1 MAGRDSDDDSDTEW
15 APPKQPE
22 WYKSKANT
30 TSSNSMS
37 QTNVREGYGIT
48 TLEVVEL
55 VEDLTSYVKKKDLLE
70 KIQSEKSQSQLL
82 KSLRSPTSKDWLAV
96 AKCTRLRNAQI
107 PKVFHEAAAGTIWTM
122 MLAKV
127 RQYGAKVK
135 TEDPSNTP
143 TPTLS
148 ETAQRRSSSVVSNRS
163 TASITD
169 KFGVASLTEPA
180 ILNDANVALV
190 DAVHHSV
197 VKQFPMFRLM
207 TKESQQKLEENYFEV
222 RAQHLKYDALI
233 QHLSL
238 PKYSDWYQAGTSQ
251 VMDALTM
258 TLIEDDDD
266 LLGTVNSHIK
276 SRRLGAPSPP
286 KKRGRHS
293 KLIPDGPPLKR
304 RKTEA
309 ADSRHAK
316 ASGGRTKKDKDSE
329 DSDTGSDVPRP
340 RRRDR
345 AAARARSAE
354 RKRLGKEAQ
363 LKKTRDEEELA
374 KAKKEK
380 EEKEARE
387 RETQP
392 DGPLDSDDYRSDSS
406 SDIDPEDDS
415 EDEEATTAKDLAREQ
430 KEKACDF
437 TPYQLTDAYIL
448 YFKELSSDNG
458 GIFANAMGM
467 GKTRAMVLAVLMG
480 HVHFKNWTEV
490 QNARAEGDATE
501 HNAVDDDDK
510 PCPTEGE
517 RTFHCACERSPSFN
531 AEPRQAATMMTGW
544 GRAADAWKNEV
555 VAMDLANSTWCDP
568 SDPLALRFCFF
579 SDSPPENM
587 GRPTKEEAM
596 EMRIDTT
603 DAISKALAAANKLV
617 APRSYVL
624 GGVDHRE
631 TVYWTI
637 PEANTPAVHPEATK
651 HRPAPS
657 AARFVIVCGFGKVDK
672 HVFRAYNTMS
682 VTAQRTIIRKG
693 GPHVE
698 KRAILLPGH
707 VTVWGRTVFDEFHNC
722 KSEGT
727 IMAKFY
733 QDIRSHNHGYQWKAW
748 ALSGTPMEQGLNEIL
763 IFVSLALI
771 GLQNRK
777 GVSNWFNATDKRDSV
792 TGDRIYKMEDAVYR
806 SIAETPSHRTRQ
818 NTALNGLAMAKQ
830 WRNMIANVKHDAS
843 EHESSHEYKE
853 LISQGA
859 AVAQRFMLKRTLK
872 TRDPWGKP
880 ISGIK
885 GDFLPYF
892 QSCPCPDFLSTVQNA
907 EQQCRDILEKEGLDE
922 SEASRRVIFNR
933 FEMQAIASYPALA
946 TLKAA
951 QFKTYGSRKVKRF
964 TSNSVKDLFT
974 NPSKDHFLAVTW
986 LGLREKFGDES
997 VLVMQGG
1004 MTQHEINLKLAKW
1017 RDPDGPWIMV
1027 ASMAFAEAITLTEAT
1042 HVVIMEPQDRQ
1053 NTQDQFMF
1061 RVYRLGQLAEMC
1073 VGIVYFNPDSEL
1085 ELKVLGKQDVK
1096 TTSRDKLQGG
1106 GSTVTDQRMDWHQTE
1121 PIVMSLEALC

>member
-1 MAGRDSDDDSDTEW
+1 MIKFCWTKACLLCGAALKSKHSPRIEAQALYTSRCNFFLSLFC
-15 APPKQPE
+15 PPTRFATLLL
-22 WYKSKANT
+22 KANT

-37 QTNVREGYGIT
+37 QTNIREGYRIT
-48 TLEVVEL
+48 TLEVVKL
-55 VEDLTSYVKKKDLLE
+55 VEDLTSY
-70 KIQSEKSQSQLL
+70 LL
-82 KSLRSPTSKDWLAV
+82 KSLRLLTLKDWLAV
-96 AKCTRLRNAQI
+96 AKCTQLRNAQI
-107 PKVFHEAAAGTIWTM
+107 LKVFYEAAAGTIWTI
-122 MLAKV
+122 MLAKM
-127 RQYGAKVK
+127 RY
-135 TEDPSNTP
+135 NTL
-143 TPTLS
+143 TLTLS

-163 TASITD
+163 TALITD
-169 KFGVASLTEPA
+169 KFSVALLTEPA

-197 VKQFPMFRLM
+197 V
-207 TKESQQKLEENYFEV
+207 
-222 RAQHLKYDALI
+222 I
-233 QHLSL
+233 
-238 PKYSDWYQAGTSQ
+238 
-251 VMDALTM
+251 DALTM
-258 TLIEDDDD
+258 TLIKDDDD

-276 SRRLGAPSPP
+276 LRRLGAVMLLLTFQPDELPEQPSPPEQLLLP

-293 KLIPDGPPLKR
+293 KLILDGPPLKR

-316 ASGGRTKKDKDSE
+316 ASGGRTKKDKDLE
-329 DSDTGSDVPRP
+329 DSDTSSDVPRLC
-340 RRRDR
+340 RRDR

-387 RETQP
+387 RETQL
-392 DGPLDSDDYRSDSS
+392 DSPLDSDDYCLDSS

-430 KEKACDF
+430 KERLKALLNANCDF
-437 TPYQLTDAYIL
+437 TLYQLTDAYIL
-448 YFKELSSDNG
+448 YFKELLSDNG

-467 GKTRAMVLAVLMG
+467 GKTRAIVLAVLIG

-490 QNARAEGDATE
+490 QNARAEGDAIE
-501 HNAVDDDDK
+501 HNVVNDDDK
-510 PCPTEGE
+510 LCPTEGE
-517 RTFHCACERSPSFN
+517 RTFYCACERSPSFN
-531 AEPRQAATMMTGW
+531 AEPRQAAIMMTSW

-555 VAMDLANSTWCDP
+555 CDL

-587 GRPTKEEAM
+587 GRLTKEEVM

-617 APRSYVL
+617 ALRSYVL

-631 TVYWTI
+631 TVYWII
-637 PEANTPAVHPEATK
+637 PEANTPAVHPKATK
-651 HRPAPS
+651 HCLALL

-672 HVFRAYNTMS
+672 HVFRAYNTIS

-693 GPHVE
+693 GPYVK

-733 QDIRSHNHGYQWKAW
+733 QDIRSYNYGYQWKAW
-748 ALSGTPMEQGLNEIL
+748 ALCLCL
-763 IFVSLALI
+763 
-771 GLQNRK
+771 
-777 GVSNWFNATDKRDSV
+777 
-792 TGDRIYKMEDAVYR
+792 
-806 SIAETPSHRTRQ
+806 
-818 NTALNGLAMAKQ
+818 
-830 WRNMIANVKHDAS
+830 
-843 EHESSHEYKE
+843 
-853 LISQGA
+853 
-859 AVAQRFMLKRTLK
+859 
-872 TRDPWGKP
+872 
-880 ISGIK
+880 
-885 GDFLPYF
+885 
-892 QSCPCPDFLSTVQNA
+892 DFLSTVQNA

-951 QFKTYGSRKVKRF
+951 Y
-964 TSNSVKDLFT
+964 VKDLFT
-974 NPSKDHFLAVTW
+974 NPSKDHFLVREARAITKSSPKFQNLSNLCSKVKILGTLSRTWSIAAEDAAKAANTLLPLKEVRAKILIGSYKPIVQAVTW

-997 VLVMQGG
+997 VLVMQGA
-1004 MTQHEINLKLAKW
+1004 EI
-1017 RDPDGPWIMV
+1017 
-1027 ASMAFAEAITLTEAT
+1027 
-1042 HVVIMEPQDRQ
+1042 
-1053 NTQDQFMF
+1053 
-1061 RVYRLGQLAEMC
+1061 C

-1121 PIVMSLEALC
+1121 LIVISLEALC

>member
-15 APPKQPE
+15 APPKQLD
-22 WYKSKANT
+22 
-30 TSSNSMS
+30 SNSMS

-55 VEDLTSYVKKKDLLE
+55 VEDLISY
-70 KIQSEKSQSQLL
+70 SQSQLL
-82 KSLRSPTSKDWLAV
+82 KSLRSLTLKDWLAV
-96 AKCTRLRNAQI
+96 AKCIRLRNAQI
-107 PKVFHEAAAGTIWTM
+107 PKVFYEAAAGTIWTM

-127 RQYGAKVK
+127 RQYSAKVK
-135 TEDPSNTP
+135 TEDLSNTL

-207 TKESQQKLEENYFEV
+207 TKESQQKLEENYFKV
-222 RAQHLKYDALI
+222 I
-233 QHLSL
+233 
-238 PKYSDWYQAGTSQ
+238 
-251 VMDALTM
+251 DALTM

-266 LLGTVNSHIK
+266 LLGTVNSYIK
-276 SRRLGAPSPP
+276 SRRLRAVMLLCQTTKPP
-286 KKRGRHS
+286 GDSNK
-293 KLIPDGPPLKR
+293 DGPPLKR

-316 ASGGRTKKDKDSE
+316 ASGGRTKKDKDLE
-329 DSDTGSDVPRP
+329 DSDTGSDVLRL

-387 RETQP
+387 RET
-392 DGPLDSDDYRSDSS
+392 YS

-415 EDEEATTAKDLAREQ
+415 EDEEATIAKDLAREQ
-430 KEKACDF
+430 KERLKALLNAKTRDGLSARVGTAMEHCTLEEWTSAAVF
-437 TPYQLTDAYIL
+437 FSLTDAYIL
-448 YFKELSSDNG
+448 YFKELLSDNS
-458 GIFANAMGM
+458 GIFANAIGI
-467 GKTRAMVLAVLMG
+467 GKTRAIVLA
-480 HVHFKNWTEV
+480 TEV
-490 QNARAEGDATE
+490 QNARAEGNATE

-510 PCPTEGE
+510 LCPTEGE
-517 RTFHCACERSPSFN
+517 RMFYCACERSLSFN
-531 AEPRQAATMMTGW
+531 AEPRQAAIMMTGW
-544 GRAADAWKNEV
+544 RRAADAWKNEV
-555 VAMDLANSTWCDP
+555 VAMDLANSTWCDL

-587 GRPTKEEAM
+587 GRLTKEEAM

-603 DAISKALAAANKLV
+603 DAIFKALAAANKLV
-617 APRSYVL
+617 ALRSYVL
-624 GGVDHRE
+624 GGVDYRE
-631 TVYWTI
+631 TVYWII
-637 PEANTPAVHPEATK
+637 PEANTPAVHSEATK
-651 HRPAPS
+651 YRLAPS

-672 HVFRAYNTMS
+672 HVFRAYNTIS

-693 GPHVE
+693 GPYVE
-698 KRAILLPGH
+698 KRAILLPSH
-707 VTVWGRTVFDEFHNC
+707 VTVWGRTVFDEFYNC
-722 KSEGT
+722 KLEGT
-727 IMAKFY
+727 IIAK
-733 QDIRSHNHGYQWKAW
+733 
-748 ALSGTPMEQGLNEIL
+748 
-763 IFVSLALI
+763 
-771 GLQNRK
+771 K

-806 SIAETPSHRTRQ
+806 SIAEILSYRT
-818 NTALNGLAMAKQ
+818 
-830 WRNMIANVKHDAS
+830 S
-843 EHESSHEYKE
+843 
-853 LISQGA
+853 

-872 TRDPWGKP
+872 TRDPWGKL

-885 GDFLPYF
+885 GDFL
-892 QSCPCPDFLSTVQNA
+892 
-907 EQQCRDILEKEGLDE
+907 DILEKEGLDE
-922 SEASRRVIFNR
+922 LEASRRVIFNR
-933 FEMQAIASYPALA
+933 FEMQAIAFYPALA

-964 TSNSVKDLFT
+964 TLNSVKDLFT
-974 NPSKDHFLAVTW
+974 NLSKDYFLVREARAITKSSLKFQNLSNLCSEVEILGTLSRTWSIAAEDAAKAANTLLLLKEVCAKILIESYKLIVQAVTW

-997 VLVMQGG
+997 VLVMQG
-1004 MTQHEINLKLAKW
+1004 
-1017 RDPDGPWIMV
+1017 
-1027 ASMAFAEAITLTEAT
+1027 
-1042 HVVIMEPQDRQ
+1042 
-1053 NTQDQFMF
+1053 
-1061 RVYRLGQLAEMC
+1061 AEMC
-1073 VGIVYFNPDSEL
+1073 VGIVYFNLDSEL

-1096 TTSRDKLQGG
+1096 TTSRDKL
-1106 GSTVTDQRMDWHQTE
+1106 
-1121 PIVMSLEALC
+1121 

>member
-1 MAGRDSDDDSDTEW
+1 
-15 APPKQPE
+15 
-22 WYKSKANT
+22 
-30 TSSNSMS
+30 MS

-127 RQYGAKVK
+127 RQYSAKVK
-135 TEDPSNTP
+135 TENPSNTL

-190 DAVHHSV
+190 DAVHHSI

-258 TLIEDDDD
+258 TLIENDDD

-276 SRRLGAPSPP
+276 SRRLGAPSPPEQPSPP

-345 AAARARSAE
+345 AAARARSAK

-380 EEKEARE
+380 EEKEAQE

-392 DGPLDSDDYRSDSS
+392 DSPLDSDDYRSDSS
-406 SDIDPEDDS
+406 SDINSEDNS

-430 KEKACDF
+430 KERLKALLNAKVSCDF

-448 YFKELSSDNG
+448 YFKELSSDNS
-458 GIFANAMGM
+458 GIFANAIGM
-467 GKTRAMVLAVLMG
+467 GKTRAIVLAVLIG

-490 QNARAEGDATE
+490 QNAQAEGDATE

-510 PCPTEGE
+510 PCPTKGE
-517 RTFHCACERSPSFN
+517 RTFYCACERSPSFN
-531 AEPRQAATMMTGW
+531 AEPRQAATIMT
-544 GRAADAWKNEV
+544 
-555 VAMDLANSTWCDP
+555 T
-568 SDPLALRFCFF
+568 LRFCFF
-579 SDSPPENM
+579 SNSPPENI
-587 GRPTKEEAM
+587 GRLTKEEAI

-603 DAISKALAAANKLV
+603 NAISKALAAANKLV
-617 APRSYVL
+617 APQSY
-624 GGVDHRE
+624 
-631 TVYWTI
+631 TI
-637 PEANTPAVHPEATK
+637 PEANTPAVHPKATK

-657 AARFVIVCGFGKVDK
+657 AAQFVIVCSFRKVDK
-672 HVFRAYNTMS
+672 HVFRAYNTIS

-693 GPHVE
+693 GPH
-698 KRAILLPGH
+698 GQ
-707 VTVWGRTVFDEFHNC
+707 TVFDEFHNC
-722 KSEGT
+722 KSEST

-733 QDIRSHNHGYQWKAW
+733 QDIRSHNHRYQWK
-748 ALSGTPMEQGLNEIL
+748 
-763 IFVSLALI
+763 
-771 GLQNRK
+771 
-777 GVSNWFNATDKRDSV
+777 FNATDKRDSV
-792 TGDRIYKMEDAVYR
+792 TSDRIYKIEDAVYR
-806 SIAETPSHRTRQ
+806 SI
-818 NTALNGLAMAKQ
+818 
-830 WRNMIANVKHDAS
+830 HDAS

-907 EQQCRDILEKEGLDE
+907 EQQCRDILEKEGLNE
-922 SEASRRVIFNR
+922 LEASRRVIFNR

-974 NPSKDHFLAVTW
+974 NPSKDHFLVREARAITKSSPKFQNLSNLCSEVEILGTPSRTWSIAAEDAAKAANTPPPPKEVRAKILIGSYKPIVQAVTW

-1017 RDPDGPWIMV
+1017 RDLDRPWIMV

-1042 HVVIMEPQDRQ
+1042 HVVIIEPQDRQ

-1061 RVYRLGQLAEMC
+1061 RVYRLSQLAEMC
-1073 VGIVYFNPDSEL
+1073 VSIVYFNLDSEL

-1106 GSTVTDQRMDWHQTE
+1106 GLTVTDQRMDWHQTE